1 MLKKQA
7 LGLRFVNDVTACT
20 VTSAGLQEGINCV
33 QEFCKEWKLMV
44 NIEKT
49 KIAVFK
55 KSGKLSKN
63 EKYRLGTE
71 E

>member
-1 MLKKQA
+1 
-7 LGLRFVNDVTACT
+7 
-20 VTSAGLQEGINCV
+20 V
-33 QEFCKEWKLMV
+33 QEFFEEWKLMI

-55 KSGKLSKN
+55 KGGKLSKN
-63 EKYRLGTE
+63 EKCRLGTE